1 MFLLNSS
8 SKRNVSKIKKQER
21 LVQDGGEKGHV
32 LISCESMK
40 ITTTYSK
47 L

>member
-40 ITTTYSK
+40 ITTTY
-47 L
+47 